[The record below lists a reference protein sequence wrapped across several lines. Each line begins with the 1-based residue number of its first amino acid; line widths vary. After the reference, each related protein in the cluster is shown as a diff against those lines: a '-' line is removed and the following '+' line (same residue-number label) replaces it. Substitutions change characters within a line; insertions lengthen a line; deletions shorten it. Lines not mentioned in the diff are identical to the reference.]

1 MIYLYMQFNIKCII
15 MTSKKLSAY
24 ADSKI
29 RVERDLGYPPMVANI
44 PKQIA
49 EKSGIRLGDDIHILT
64 NAEKIVIRKN
74 EVQKSNFRK

>member
-24 ADSKI
+24 AYSKI
-29 RVERDLGYPPMVANI
+29 RIERGRGYPPMVASI
-44 PKQIA
+44 PKEDA
-49 EKSGIRLGDDIHILT
+49 EKSGIQLGEVIHILT
-64 NAEKIVIRKN
+64 DREKIVIQKN

>member
-1 MIYLYMQFNIKCII
+1 MIYLYMQFNIKRII
-15 MTSKKLSAY
+15 MTSKRLSAY

-29 RVERDLGYPPMVANI
+29 RVERGRGYPPMVASN

-49 EKSGIRLGDDIHILT
+49 KKSGIKLGDEIDILT
-64 NAEKIVIRKN
+64 NGEKIVIQKN

>member
-1 MIYLYMQFNIKCII
+1 
-15 MTSKKLSAY
+15 MTSKMLSAY
-24 ADSKI
+24 ADSKL
-29 RVERDLGYPPMVANI
+29 RVERDRGYPPMVASI

-64 NAEKIVIRKN
+64 NAEKIVIQKN